1 MNLSKIKI
9 PIENITVNLGP
20 RSYDILIAPSI
31 IDNVGDLI
39 AKRLETVKAIIISDT
54 NVAPIYMKRLSISLN
69 AAGINNDKII
79 LPAGE
84 STKSFGNFESLLNK
98 LLELGIER
106 TTTLIALGGG
116 VIGDITG
123 FAASSLLRGINY
135 VQVPTSLLAQVDS
148 SVGGKT
154 AINTKIGKNL
164 IGSFY
169 QPRLVIAD
177 TETLNTLP
185 NRELLAGY
193 AETVKY
199 ALLGD
204 ASFFSWLE
212 LNGTALIRG
221 NQEVRV
227 KAIAKS
233 CEMKARIV
241 AEDERE
247 SGKRALLNLGHTF
260 AHALEAETGFN
271 NHLLHGEAV
280 AIGIVL
286 AFELS
291 SRLSFCSSIETT
303 KVRNHLQSVGLS
315 IAPPKHPMGEWN
327 SERLIALMKKD
338 KKAAQ
343 GHPAFVLVRSIGDA
357 FIADDVDLNAV
368 ESLLKDILIY

>member
-1 MNLSKIKI
+1 M
-9 PIENITVNLGP
+9 
-20 RSYDILIAPSI
+20 
-31 IDNVGDLI
+31 
-39 AKRLETVKAIIISDT
+39 
-54 NVAPIYMKRLSISLN
+54 
-69 AAGINNDKII
+69 
-79 LPAGE
+79 
-84 STKSFGNFESLLNK
+84 
-98 LLELGIER
+98 
-106 TTTLIALGGG
+106 
-116 VIGDITG
+116 
-123 FAASSLLRGINY
+123 
-135 VQVPTSLLAQVDS
+135 PTSLLAQVDS

-154 AINTKIGKNL
+154 AINSKVGKNL

-177 TETLNTLP
+177 TETLDTLP

-212 LNGTALIRG
+212 LNGTALIQG

-233 CEMKARIV
+233 CKMKASIV

-260 AHALEAETGFN
+260 AHALESETGFN
-271 NHLLHGEAV
+271 NYLLHGEAV

-291 SRLSFCSSIETT
+291 SRLSLCSSIETK